1 VMMKNFICFICFIA
15 NSPFAFGQLQNP
27 SFELWDSGDPI
38 YWFTSNFFDPGTAI
52 QTTDVHGGDFALS
65 LNVVLDSTGTA
76 VAPYAYT
83 IFPLTTM
90 PQVLTFWMK
99 GNLAGNNNINAS
111 FNLIETDSAGNV
123 LAYGDQTFTSVSN
136 VYQYK
141 FVNILP
147 LGNPSLLGQG
157 SIYFAINAPV
167 GSTLNTNSYILI
179 DDLYLGVDNTGIIE
193 QTPSYDIIEKVYPNP
208 AEDIAYLVF
217 NQKKFGQVSLKVFDV
232 MGNLVKEVM
241 NESLMEGKYKAEI
254 DVSALQQGL
263 YFCKLISDGVVD
275 ESKLI
280 KN

>member
-1 VMMKNFICFICFIA
+1 
-15 NSPFAFGQLQNP
+15 
-27 SFELWDSGDPI
+27 
-38 YWFTSNFFDPGTAI
+38 
-52 QTTDVHGGDFALS
+52 
-65 LNVVLDSTGTA
+65 
-76 VAPYAYT
+76 
-83 IFPLTTM
+83 
-90 PQVLTFWMK
+90 
-99 GNLAGNNNINAS
+99 
-111 FNLIETDSAGNV
+111 
-123 LAYGDQTFTSVSN
+123 
-136 VYQYK
+136 
-141 FVNILP
+141 